1 VSAVSRWNGLSP
13 GLRRG
18 LVMGG
23 AVLALVGV
31 AALIG
36 LTTEEPVSTAPNAE
50 RQRRITNLLTDTDPR
65 ALGIEGLAERLRS
78 LEEQLRVLGATVD
91 RTAARPPPANPAQ
104 QAELERLRQ
113 EHAAQLEG
121 LQREQQDLRA
131 RLKDAQ
137 AAPPVAA
144 TPAPTARPAPAPP
157 PTTGSGRLFEPP
169 RTGAV
174 PATPAGVGKPLEIR
188 TITGT
193 AAVPGPG
200 TGAAPAAARATVDD
214 DAVLVPA
221 GSILRGV
228 LLSGMDAPTGRQA
241 RRDPYPALVRI
252 KHDAILPNRF
262 RADVRECFLVAAGY
276 GDLASERA
284 YLRTEAITCIR
295 EDGGAIEV
303 PLDAYAVG
311 EDGKVGVRGR
321 LVSKQG
327 QVIGKAM
334 LASFAQGFSQMFGRV
349 PVPVVATTAGTTQP
363 FQQAFSSEA
372 VQAGAV
378 KGVGSALDRLANY
391 FMDMAEEMFPV
402 IEVDA
407 GRGIEFV
414 LNRGATLRLGQGRT

>member
-1 VSAVSRWNGLSP
+1 MTPPSAWDRLSP

-23 AVLALVGV
+23 AALALVGV
-31 AALIG
+31 ASLIG
-36 LTTEEPVSTAPNAE
+36 LTTEEPKSTAPNTE
-50 RQRRITNLLTDTDPR
+50 RQRRVTNLLTDTDPR
-65 ALGIEGLAERLRS
+65 ALGIEGLAERLRT

-91 RTAARPPPANPAQ
+91 RTAARPPPANPEQ

-137 AAPPVAA
+137 AAAPVTA
-144 TPAPTARPAPAPP
+144 TPAPAARPAPAPSS
-157 PTTGSGRLFEPP
+157 TTASGRLFEPP

-174 PATPAGVGKPLEIR
+174 SPPPAGVGKPLEIR
-188 TITGT
+188 TI
-193 AAVPGPG
+193 AAAA
-200 TGAAPAAARATVDD
+200 AAPGAGGAPSASRATAD
-214 DAVLVPA
+214 DAVLLPA

-334 LASFAQGFSQMFGRV
+334 LASFAEGFSQMFGRV

-363 FQQAFSSEA
+363 FQQAFSGQA

-391 FMDMAEEMFPV
+391 FLDMAEEMFPV

-414 LNRGATLRLGQGRT
+414 LNRGATLRLGPGRT

>member
-1 VSAVSRWNGLSP
+1 MTPPSAWDSLSP

-23 AVLALVGV
+23 AVAALLGV

-36 LTTEEPVSTAPNAE
+36 LTTEEPASTAPAAE
-50 RQRRITNLLTDTDPR
+50 RQRRVTNLLTDTDPR
-65 ALGIEGLAERLRS
+65 ALGIEGLAERLRT

-91 RTAARPPPANPAQ
+91 RTAARPPPVNPEQ

-131 RLKDAQ
+131 RLKEAQ
-137 AAPPVAA
+137 AAAPVTA
-144 TPAPTARPAPAPP
+144 APTPLARPAPAPSS
-157 PTTGSGRLFEPP
+157 TTASGRLFEPP

-174 PATPAGVGKPLEIR
+174 SPPAGVGKPLEIR
-188 TITGT
+188 TI
-193 AAVPGPG
+193 AAAAAAPG
-200 TGAAPAAARATVDD
+200 TGAAPPAARATAD

-334 LASFAQGFSQMFGRV
+334 LASFAEGFSQMFGRV

-363 FQQAFSSEA
+363 FQQAFSGQA

-391 FMDMAEEMFPV
+391 FLDMAEEMFPV

>member
-1 VSAVSRWNGLSP
+1 MTPPSAWDSLSP

-36 LTTEEPVSTAPNAE
+36 LTAEEPKSTAPNAE
-50 RQRRITNLLTDTDPR
+50 RQRRVTNLLTDTDPR
-65 ALGIEGLAERLRS
+65 ALGIEGLAERLRT
-78 LEEQLRVLGATVD
+78 LEQQLRVLGATVD
-91 RTAARPPPANPAQ
+91 RTAARPPPVNPEQ

-131 RLKDAQ
+131 RLKEAQ
-137 AAPPVAA
+137 AAAPVTAA
-144 TPAPTARPAPAPP
+144 PASAARPAPAPP
-157 PTTGSGRLFEPP
+157 PTTASGRMFEPP

-174 PATPAGVGKPLEIR
+174 SPPPAGVGKPLEIR
-188 TITGT
+188 TI
-193 AAVPGPG
+193 AAAAAPG
-200 TGAAPAAARATVDD
+200 TGASPSAARVTAD

-284 YLRTEAITCIR
+284 YLRTEAIACIR

-334 LASFAQGFSQMFGRV
+334 LASFAEGFSQMFGRV

-363 FQQAFSSEA
+363 FQQAFSGQA

-391 FMDMAEEMFPV
+391 FLDMAEEMFPV

>member
-1 VSAVSRWNGLSP
+1 
-13 GLRRG
+13 
-18 LVMGG
+18 
-23 AVLALVGV
+23 
-31 AALIG
+31 
-36 LTTEEPVSTAPNAE
+36 
-50 RQRRITNLLTDTDPR
+50 
-65 ALGIEGLAERLRS
+65 
-78 LEEQLRVLGATVD
+78 
-91 RTAARPPPANPAQ
+91 
-104 QAELERLRQ
+104 
-113 EHAAQLEG
+113 
-121 LQREQQDLRA
+121 
-131 RLKDAQ
+131 
-137 AAPPVAA
+137 
-144 TPAPTARPAPAPP
+144 
-157 PTTGSGRLFEPP
+157 
-169 RTGAV
+169 
-174 PATPAGVGKPLEIR
+174 
-188 TITGT
+188 
-193 AAVPGPG
+193 
-200 TGAAPAAARATVDD
+200 
-214 DAVLVPA
+214 
-221 GSILRGV
+221 
-228 LLSGMDAPTGRQA
+228 
-241 RRDPYPALVRI
+241 VRI

-334 LASFAQGFSQMFGRV
+334 LARFAEGFSQMFGRV

-363 FQQAFSSEA
+363 FQQAFSGQA

-414 LNRGATLRLGQGRT
+414 LNRGATLRLGQGRTQNGRNKPASGSNCLTAPAMIHGGRPGTAGCGVGPARPWVDIPGTPAHGEAVGARSVCSVFRGINPRPSALKMAPEPIAVKLAARGADPRAELDTQ

>member
-1 VSAVSRWNGLSP
+1 VLTTVLAVAPPAFAASADDVGIELP
-13 GLRRG
+13 AVPAA
-18 LVMGG
+18 VMGG
-23 AVLALVGV
+23 ARFV
-31 AALIG
+31 
-36 LTTEEPVSTAPNAE
+36 
-50 RQRRITNLLTDTDPR
+50 
-65 ALGIEGLAERLRS
+65 
-78 LEEQLRVLGATVD
+78 
-91 RTAARPPPANPAQ
+91 
-104 QAELERLRQ
+104 
-113 EHAAQLEG
+113 
-121 LQREQQDLRA
+121 
-131 RLKDAQ
+131 K
-137 AAPPVAA
+137 VAA
-144 TPAPTARPAPAPP
+144 TPEGA
-157 PTTGSGRLFEPP
+157 SGTDRVLELGPKTVTVEP
-169 RTGAV
+169 RTTAIV
-174 PATPAGVGKPLEIR
+174 EVAINHLNRIVTPFAAPQVRTVSTATTQVDGNVVYVATASEEPVALYLTDGQDPKTALSLTLAPRHLPPHEIR
-188 TITGT
+188 LQPSGGPWRGGVARGSTGPAQAQPYVEGLV
-193 AAVPGPG
+193 AAFRDL
-200 TGAAPAAARATVDD
+200 AKNR
-214 DAVLVPA
+214 L
-221 GSILRGV
+221 
-228 LLSGMDAPTGRQA
+228 PTGRQA

-334 LASFAQGFSQMFGRV
+334 LASFAEGFSQMFGRV

-363 FQQAFSSEA
+363 FQQAFSGQA

>member
-1 VSAVSRWNGLSP
+1 MTPPSAWDSLSP

-31 AALIG
+31 ASLIG
-36 LTTEEPVSTAPNAE
+36 LTTEEPKSTAPNTE
-50 RQRRITNLLTDTDPR
+50 RQRRVTNLLTDTDPR
-65 ALGIEGLAERLRS
+65 ALGIEGLAERLRT

-91 RTAARPPPANPAQ
+91 RTAARPPPVNPEQ

-131 RLKDAQ
+131 RLKEAQ
-137 AAPPVAA
+137 AAAPVTA
-144 TPAPTARPAPAPP
+144 TPAPAARPAPAPSS
-157 PTTGSGRLFEPP
+157 TTASGRLFEPP

-174 PATPAGVGKPLEIR
+174 SSPPAGVGKPLEIR
-188 TITGT
+188 TT
-193 AAVPGPG
+193 AAA
-200 TGAAPAAARATVDD
+200 AAPGNGTSPSAARATAD

-334 LASFAQGFSQMFGRV
+334 LASFAEGFSQMFGRV

-363 FQQAFSSEA
+363 FQQAFSGQA

>member
-1 VSAVSRWNGLSP
+1 MTPTSAWDTLSP

-23 AVLALVGV
+23 AVLALVSV

-36 LTTEEPVSTAPNAE
+36 LTTEQPKSTAPNAE
-50 RQRRITNLLTDTDPR
+50 RQRRVTNLLTDTDPR
-65 ALGIEGLAERLRS
+65 ALGIEGLAERLRT

-91 RTAARPPPANPAQ
+91 RTAARPPPVNPEQ

-113 EHAAQLEG
+113 EHAAQLDG

-131 RLKDAQ
+131 RLKEAQ
-137 AAPPVAA
+137 AAAPVTA
-144 TPAPTARPAPAPP
+144 TPAPATKPAPSSPAAP
-157 PTTGSGRLFEPP
+157 SGRLFEPP
-169 RTGAV
+169 RTGTV
-174 PATPAGVGKPLEIR
+174 GPAPAGVGKPLEIR
-188 TITGT
+188 TI
-193 AAVPGPG
+193 AAA
-200 TGAAPAAARATVDD
+200 AAPGAGGAPSAARATAD

-252 KHDAILPNRF
+252 KHDAVLPNRF

-334 LASFAQGFSQMFGRV
+334 LASFAEGFSQMFGRV

-363 FQQAFSSEA
+363 FQQAFSGQA

-391 FMDMAEEMFPV
+391 FLDMAEEMFPV

-414 LNRGATLRLGQGRT
+414 LNRGATLRLGQGRK

>member
-1 VSAVSRWNGLSP
+1 MTPPSAWDSLSP

-23 AVLALVGV
+23 AALALVSV

-36 LTTEEPVSTAPNAE
+36 LTTEEPKSTAPNAE
-50 RQRRITNLLTDTDPR
+50 RQRRVTNLLTDTDPR
-65 ALGIEGLAERLRS
+65 ALGIEGLAERLRT

-91 RTAARPPPANPAQ
+91 RTAARPPPVNPEQ
-104 QAELERLRQ
+104 QAELARLRQ
-113 EHAAQLEG
+113 EHAIQLDG

-131 RLKDAQ
+131 RLKEAQ
-137 AAPPVAA
+137 AAAPVNALPS
-144 TPAPTARPAPAPP
+144 PAARPAPAPSS
-157 PTTGSGRLFEPP
+157 TTASGRLFEPP

-174 PATPAGVGKPLEIR
+174 SPPPAGVGKPLEIR
-188 TITGT
+188 TI
-193 AAVPGPG
+193 AASAAPA
-200 TGAAPAAARATVDD
+200 TGAAPSAARATAD

-241 RRDPYPALVRI
+241 RRDPYPALVRL

-334 LASFAQGFSQMFGRV
+334 LASFAEGFSQMFGRV

-363 FQQAFSSEA
+363 FQQAFSGQA

-391 FMDMAEEMFPV
+391 FLDMAEEMFPV